1 MRRGRA
7 TIVLA
12 VVLAQAAG
20 AMRVARADEFL
31 AGLSKLATREARK
44 QLRDKQLK
52 FAAGPLDGH
61 VQAVE
66 PDKYLTAEVIDFE
79 LENDLLEARV
89 QAKGRFR
96 VDGKA
101 DNKTEFSAVVDVDIN
116 VLAEVRFTKEGSQ
129 YFVEPRIHDLDLGLT
144 ILEILPADLTGGEDL
159 LSNLAM
165 TVFKKNK
172 VQIIADANK
181 RLGKRPF

>member
-1 MRRGRA
+1 MRRGRV

-12 VVLAQAAG
+12 VVLVLLAG
-20 AMRVARADEFL
+20 ATAIAPADEFL

-66 PDKYLTAEVIDFE
+66 PERHLTAEVIDFE

-89 QAKGRFR
+89 TAKGRFR
-96 VDGKA
+96 VDGKV
-101 DNKTEFSAVVDVDIN
+101 DNKTEFSAVVHVDIN

-144 ILEILPADLTGGEDL
+144 ILEILPADLAGGEEL
-159 LSNLAM
+159 LSSLALAA
-165 TVFKKNK
+165 FKKNK